1 MAVMAAVVVEVFTAA
16 AAVEVASVEA
26 SMAVEVLAVPTVV
39 DPTAAITVE
48 HEKVRCM
55 EAVAATG
62 ARGDFRHRRVIPA
75 QRALGRGRAG
85 AGLVTLRLVGMHL
98 QGRATGR
105 AWQGAPAVLRSPA
118 EQVLEAPLM
127 PPLLTATGTPSEAP
141 TVRLDRPWR

>member
-16 AAVEVASVEA
+16 AVASVEA
-26 SMAVEVLAVPTVV
+26 STAVGVLAVPTVV

-62 ARGDFRHRRVIPA
+62 ARADFRHRRVISV
-75 QRALGRGRAG
+75 QRALGRGKAG

-98 QGRATGR
+98 QGQATGR

-127 PPLLTATGTPSEAP
+127 PLLLTATGTPSEAP